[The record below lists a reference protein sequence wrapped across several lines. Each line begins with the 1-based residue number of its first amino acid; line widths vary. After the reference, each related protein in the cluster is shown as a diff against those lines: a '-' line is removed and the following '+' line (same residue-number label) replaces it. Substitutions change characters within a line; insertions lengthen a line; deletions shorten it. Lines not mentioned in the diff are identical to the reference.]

1 MRTPIVATLL
11 LAILMPPAAMA
22 ACDIGTIAR
31 IAGDVQLERRQVASA
46 PATGGTLC
54 TGDRFVTGQRG
65 VAELH
70 FRDGTQ
76 IIVGRESNFS
86 VDRWQERR
94 LVRNEA
100 VFTLAKGAFRAVT
113 GTITRRSHRFEV
125 NTPLATI
132 GIRGTDF
139 WGGLSMTPDALE
151 VVMLEGKGVYVRNA
165 SGRTELQ
172 EAGSGTTVTAGNAP
186 TAPASWPAE
195 KVQRAVQ
202 TITP

>member
-22 ACDIGTIAR
+22 ACDIG
-31 IAGDVQLERRQVASA
+31 
-46 PATGGTLC
+46 
-54 TGDRFVTGQRG
+54 
-65 VAELH
+65 
-70 FRDGTQ
+70 
-76 IIVGRESNFS
+76 
-86 VDRWQERR
+86 
-94 LVRNEA
+94 
-100 VFTLAKGAFRAVT
+100 
-113 GTITRRSHRFEV
+113 
-125 NTPLATI
+125 
-132 GIRGTDF
+132 IRGTDF
-139 WGGLSMTPDALE
+139 WGGLSLTPDALE